1 MTIKQTIYVKSSRS
15 KKLTAQQGKKKKEV
29 INKSGVEDIQI
40 ASASSNHVA
49 VGLTGSR
56 RSVWKAIE
64 MIEGE
69 VGTEHV
75 SWTIDQ
81 PSGSQ
86 QTQTSSAKLPNED
99 LPSSSPALFDDNGA
113 PMDVPSLVVSPSSS
127 ASMNGFGTHLDQ
139 DVVVDRPIEAGAD
152 TAQGES
158 NGSLAG
164 GDDASEATTQGG
176 EVPPEAPPSLLD
188 RITNF
193 LYSWSEKEEAQRRAA
208 VLARANQGPSST
220 LSIEE
225 EEVTSEVVDEDE
237 QLARKT
243 TAIESSSVPAMEEKE
258 SPLDTAPRED
268 EVPSEIDVHSS
279 HSVTRETITKAS
291 FASLNDKINTTIFTV
306 DENDPLLIFLRSQKS
321 CIKGGVDEFYTWLV
335 TSEDIDSMTALKEAV
350 CDHNYLS
357 NTMRVGD
364 GSSGLKGFK
373 REAFKLA
380 VSEYE
385 DSKSSEVDTH
395 CLSHSESKA
404 SNPNPSEPPEELMC
418 PISLVLM
425 TDDPVVAADGITYER
440 ESIEDWFQKSK
451 AKISEAQDRLLMNN
465 PQSESDQRVVNNG
478 VCSPVYGSKL
488 ENLIVTPNTGIRN
501 MARAYKEKI
510 ATGSTV

>member
-1 MTIKQTIYVKSSRS
+1 
-15 KKLTAQQGKKKKEV
+15 
-29 INKSGVEDIQI
+29 
-40 ASASSNHVA
+40 
-49 VGLTGSR
+49 
-56 RSVWKAIE
+56 
-64 MIEGE
+64 
-69 VGTEHV
+69 
-75 SWTIDQ
+75 
-81 PSGSQ
+81 
-86 QTQTSSAKLPNED
+86 
-99 LPSSSPALFDDNGA
+99 
-113 PMDVPSLVVSPSSS
+113 
-127 ASMNGFGTHLDQ
+127 MNGFETHLDQ
-139 DVVVDRPIEAGAD
+139 DVVVEKLEEGSR
-152 TAQGES
+152 GES
-158 NGSLAG
+158 SESLIG
-164 GDDASEATTQGG
+164 GNDDSSEATQSD
-176 EVPPEAPPSLLD
+176 EVPPEAPSLLD

-193 LYSWSEKEEAQRRAA
+193 LYCWSEREEAQRRAA

-237 QLARKT
+237 QLAGKT
-243 TAIESSSVPAMEEKE
+243 TSIP
-258 SPLDTAPRED
+258 D

-291 FASLNDKINTTIFTV
+291 FASLNDRNNTSNFTV
-306 DENDPLLIFLRSQKS
+306 DANDPLLIFLRSQKS

-335 TSEDIDSMTALKEAV
+335 TSEDIDSMTAFKEAV
-350 CDHNYLS
+350 CDDNYLS

-395 CLSHSESKA
+395 CLSHSGSKA
-404 SNPNPSEPPEELMC
+404 SNPNPSEPPEELIC

-465 PQSESDQRVVNNG
+465 HQSESDQRVVNNG

-488 ENLIVTPNTGIRN
+488 ENLILVSNTGTRN